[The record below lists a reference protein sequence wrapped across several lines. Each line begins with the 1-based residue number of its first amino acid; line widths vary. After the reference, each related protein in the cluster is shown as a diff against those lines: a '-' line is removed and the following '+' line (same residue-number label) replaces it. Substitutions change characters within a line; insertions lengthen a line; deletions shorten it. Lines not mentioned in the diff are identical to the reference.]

1 HPLRTVARDLYFRFA
16 PERTFARQN
25 ELALTF
31 PGVE

>member
-1 HPLRTVARDLYFRFA
+1 FA